1 MGWRQSGSSEAEAAL
16 IWRKSTYSEGSE
28 GQCVEAAPMSGHG
41 VALRDSKDTDGPMLA
56 MTPSAW
62 ASLLADFKAGAFDS
76 AS

>member
-1 MGWRQSGSSEAEAAL
+1 
-16 IWRKSTYSEGSE
+16 
-28 GQCVEAAPMSGHG
+28 MSGHG